1 MKKKDSDFM
10 RKVADEVPEVNR
22 CYQCLTCTLG
32 CPLAFAMDLKPH
44 EILKYVQLGD
54 KEKVLKA
61 STCWICA
68 SCETCATRCP
78 NEIPIV
84 KLMDLLRQEAVAEG
98 VVTEQGPKVND
109 AFLHAIRKYGRV
121 HELSLIIDLKRRT
134 GGLFKI
140 DPDEIRLGIGMFR
153 HGKLKLLPIK
163 IKETKTIKNLFSRLE
178 KTT

>member
-1 MKKKDSDFM
+1 MKKDSDFI
-10 RKVADEVPEVNR
+10 RKVAKEVPEVNR

-54 KEKVLKA
+54 KEKVLGA
-61 STCWICA
+61 ATCWMCA

-84 KLMDLLRQEAVAEG
+84 KLMDILRQESVKEG
-98 VVTEQGPKVND
+98 KVKEQGPKIND
-109 AFLHAIRKYGRV
+109 AFLAEIKYLGRV
-121 HELSLIIDLKRRT
+121 HELALIIDLKRRT

-140 DPDEIRLGIGMFR
+140 NPDEIRLGAGMFR
-153 HGKLKLLPIK
+153 HGKLKILPKK
-163 IKETKTIKNLFSRLE
+163 IKDTKTMKKLFSRLE
-178 KTT
+178 KQK

>member
-1 MKKKDSDFM
+1 MKKDLDFI
-10 RKVADEVPEVNR
+10 RKVAEEVPEVNR

-32 CPLAFAMDLKPH
+32 CPLAFTMDLKPH

-54 KEKVLKA
+54 KEKVLRA
-61 STCWICA
+61 STCWMCA

-84 KLMDLLRQEAVAEG
+84 KLMDLLRQMSVKEG
-98 VVTEQGPKVND
+98 KVTEQGPKIND
-109 AFLHAIRKYGRV
+109 AFLAAIRYLGRV

-134 GGLFKI
+134 GGLFKLN
-140 DPDEIRLGIGMFR
+140 PDEIRLAVQMFR

-163 IKETKTIKNLFSRLE
+163 IKETKTMKKIFSRLE
-178 KTT
+178 KTK